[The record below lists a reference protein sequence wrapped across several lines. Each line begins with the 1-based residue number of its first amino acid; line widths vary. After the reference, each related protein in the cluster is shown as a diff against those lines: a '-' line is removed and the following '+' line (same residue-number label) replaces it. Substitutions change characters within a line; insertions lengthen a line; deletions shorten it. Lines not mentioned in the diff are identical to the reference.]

1 MILVSSLNQWFSTCG
16 SQLRASS
23 NLFHRGHLRLLGS
36 TDIYITIQN
45 SSKIRVMRWQQK
57 VILWLGGQHTW
68 RTVLRGHSIRKV
80 ENHCPNLHVSPQV
93 SPAVNHLGSVDCK
106 VHYWPWQVVGKNE
119 QCPFFPPVFG
129 GIEFYEIFGRCYLS
143 KSSRHVPHQSRSF
156 YKETKE
162 NQPMQVRSMENFPR
176 V

>member
-16 SQLRASS
+16 SQLRALS

-45 SSKIRVMRWQQK
+45 SSKITVMRWQQK

-80 ENHCPNLHVSPQV
+80 ESHCPNLHVSPQV
-93 SPAVNHLGSVDCK
+93 SPAVNHLGSVGCK

-119 QCPFFPPVFG
+119 QCPFFPLVFG
-129 GIEFYEIFGRCYLS
+129 GIWILWNIWKMPLEQEQLS
-143 KSSRHVPHQSRSF
+143 CSPPGLFTRR
-156 YKETKE
+156 KE
-162 NQPMQVRSMENFPR
+162 NQPMQVRSMEDFPR